1 MINNIVSFNKLAMEN
16 LAQSKLE
23 MAYHFMHRAEK
34 LLNDL
39 PESVE
44 KNSLTLITCNNQA
57 CLYKALGKSFQAGI
71 FLEKAIAIPAST
83 PEDYFNLARCLLNL
97 SLLKAEER
105 NSDTSLIHALKA
117 LDILTKNCEPD
128 TSNYYENL
136 CTAFNIIGTQHKI
149 RGNDDE
155 ANRVFKR
162 GLDISEEFLGPLH
175 QLTLNFRKNFEHKKY
190 KFVRKPKSSKVSIQR
205 IANRGLP
212 LIHSSIR
219 QKAKSPRVTSLEFSN
234 ESRLPTQ
241 KRIFK
246 KEPRY
251 SVKQEVAASVE
262 IAKKTLANFSLNET
276 MPIKLKPQKYDKKVW
291 DKLSLSIQTVFR
303 RFLVQEEMEEI
314 KDSKLTRRQ
323 LAEKKAIIALQE
335 FEVLKERASKENP
348 FYEHND
354 FHSPKF
360 QSRRG
365 TGQNPKK

>member
-1 MINNIVSFNKLAMEN
+1 MEN

-39 PESVE
+39 PESIE

-71 FLEKAIAIPAST
+71 FLEKAITIKPST
-83 PEDYFNLARCLLNL
+83 PEDHFNLARCLLNL

-105 NSDTSLIHALKA
+105 NSDGSLMYGLRA
-117 LDILTKNCEPD
+117 LDILTNNCEPD
-128 TSNYYENL
+128 ISNYYENL

-175 QLTLNFRKNFEHKKY
+175 QLTLNFRKNFEHKKHR
-190 KFVRKPKSSKVSIQR
+190 FVRKPKSSKVSIPR
-205 IANRGLP
+205 MANRGLP
-212 LIHSSIR
+212 SIYSSIR

-251 SVKQEVAASVE
+251 SGKQEVAASVE

-276 MPIKLKPQKYDKKVW
+276 SPIKLKPQKLYDKKVW
-291 DKLSLSIQTVFR
+291 DKLCVTIQKAFR

-323 LAEKKAIIALQE
+323 LAEKKAVIALQE

-365 TGQNPKK
+365 TGQNQKR